1 MMRKLL
7 ITLLTLGFIAG
18 AALVATAEGQDES
31 MMDEGPMELSWQ
43 GIYGDAVVPG
53 NPIQMAIEERF
64 NVKITD
70 SPLAR
75 RPQEPIDLMIG
86 ANEHPDAMYSW
97 TNHDQWYGAGAYR
110 PIPVEMIREH
120 APNLARDWD
129 TIGPG
134 AWMMSAVPG
143 DPSALRGIPRGYA
156 HQAGAGAAVNF
167 RYDWLGMVGVREA
180 LGLSQDMTSSPDS
193 PEGVL
198 DSNPGFDPGHWFI
211 SYHTPNIVDVEA
223 ALEAIVAA
231 DPVGAGR
238 TIGYSG
244 WPREGR
250 PCYWWSFGAVCQA
263 YGVSSESWWIHSQPD
278 GGATVHYGWDNVKT
292 ALKTLQRWYQKGILD
307 SEIPAFD
314 RAAFDDKVGAGLV
327 AMYGRGAQG
336 CWNTPDGPANPV
348 VGCLARVNN
357 PDFQEVMVHAVTAPD
372 GTYGLRHE
380 NTALPLG
387 GPGEWFVVRHD
398 VSDEK
403 LAKILQIY
411 DFTTNT
417 CEGLLLS
424 IFGIEGTH
432 YNVEGNAE
440 MCTADGIEAM
450 RAGGVAVRATAD
462 WAALTA
468 DGVAHY
474 FNQQGYYT
482 RLYGDGFP
490 GNTQWEPLKSY
501 NQWRGPGGLGTTHL
515 IRMYKEDVFGETD
528 HNELRARYKGAL
540 DTIHGEFMYKAMTTD
555 LDIDAEWPKYI
566 AQLNSAGMAAINA
579 ELNKLQ
585 YTVEELNTVGVT
597 CGDSGCVANS

>member
-1 MMRKLL
+1 MRKLL
-7 ITLLTLGFIAG
+7 ISLLTLGFVLGSAF
-18 AALVATAEGQDES
+18 VATAEGSEES
-31 MMDEGPMELSWQ
+31 MAEGPMEISFQ
-43 GIYGDAVVPG
+43 GLFGDSVVEG
-53 NPIQMAIEERF
+53 NSIQVFLEEKF
-64 NVKITD
+64 DIKITD
-70 SPLAR
+70 STLAR
-75 RPQEPIDLMIG
+75 RPQETMDLMIG

-97 TNHDQWYGAGAYR
+97 TNHDQWYAAGAYR
-110 PIPVEMIREH
+110 PIPVDMIREH

-143 DPSALRGIPRGYA
+143 DASALRGIPRGYA

-167 RYDWLGMVGVREA
+167 RYDWLGMVGAREA
-180 LGLSQDMTSSPDS
+180 LGVSQDMESSPES

-198 DSNPGFDPGHWFI
+198 DGNPGFDPGHWFI
-211 SYHTPNIVDVEA
+211 SYNTPNIVDVEA

-231 DPVGAGR
+231 DPVGGGR

-263 YGVSSESWWIHSQPD
+263 YGVASESWWVHSAAD
-278 GGATVHYGWDNVKT
+278 GSATVHYGWDNVKT
-292 ALKTLQRWYQKGILD
+292 ALETLQRWFQKGILD

-314 RAAFDDKVGAGLV
+314 RPAFDDKVGAGLV

-336 CWNTPDGPANPV
+336 CWNTPEGPANPN
-348 VGCLARVNN
+348 VGCLARLNN
-357 PDFQEVMVHAVTAPD
+357 PDFQELQVHAVTAPD

-403 LAKILQIY
+403 LAKILELFDY
-411 DFTTNT
+411 TTGT

-424 IFGIEGTH
+424 DYGIEGVH
-432 YNVEGNAE
+432 YNVEGPAI
-440 MCTADGIEAM
+440 CTDDGIEAT
-450 RAGGVAVRATAD
+450 RAGGVAVRTTAD
-462 WAALTA
+462 YAELYA

-474 FNQQGYYT
+474 FDNNGFYT
-482 RLYGDGFP
+482 RLFGYA
-490 GNTQWEPLKSY
+490 GNTQWEPLKTY
-501 NQWRGPGGLGTTHL
+501 NTWRGPGGAGTTHL
-515 IRMYKEDVFGETD
+515 IRMYKEDVFNETQ
-528 HNELRARYKGAL
+528 HNELRAQYKGAL

-566 AQLNSAGMAAINA
+566 EQLNAAGMAEINA

-585 YTVEELNTVGVT
+585 YTVAELSSVGVT
-597 CGDSGCVANS
+597 CGESGCVANK